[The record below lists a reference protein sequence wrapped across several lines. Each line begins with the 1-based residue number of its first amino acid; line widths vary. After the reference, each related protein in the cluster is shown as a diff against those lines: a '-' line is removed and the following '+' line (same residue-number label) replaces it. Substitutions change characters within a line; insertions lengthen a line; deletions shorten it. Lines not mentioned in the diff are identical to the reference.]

1 MLEPHAPH
9 EQIHSWR
16 SFAIHIAAIAVG
28 LLLAFALEQSAE
40 AMHHRHQ
47 RADLERQMH
56 GVLESDIRLDEQ
68 DFNQLRSMRAYF
80 LDLRAAI
87 IDRLHGTA
95 GAPQPPARDPRMA
108 IFLAFPSLAP
118 YEASQRDG
126 TVAFLPADHIRL
138 YNRLAVAR
146 DVMLRDRDKWFSG
159 IATLEAFQQRFAV
172 SEGTMEGGAVVT
184 APDIGSLSSAELGEY
199 LADISVVTQDINILC
214 ARLDLL
220 DLEIRALLAGARTE
234 DELINASV
242 RSRPHGFGV
251 GVQVDS
257 VK

>member
-9 EQIHSWR
+9 EQIHSWK

-40 AMHHRHQ
+40 AIHHHHQ
-47 RADLERQMH
+47 RSDLEMQMH
-56 GVLESDIRLDEQ
+56 GVLQSDIGLDER

-87 IDRLHGTA
+87 VAKLHGTA
-95 GAPQPPARDPRMA
+95 GALQPPVRDSRMA

-126 TVAFLPADHIRL
+126 TVAYLPADHIRL

-146 DVMLRDRDKWFSG
+146 DVMVKDRDKWFSG
-159 IATLEAFQQRFAV
+159 IGTLEAFQQRFVV

-199 LADISVVTQDINILC
+199 LADVSVVIQDINILC

-242 RSRPHGFGV
+242 HLRPRGFGI
-251 GVQVDS
+251 QVEDS
-257 VK
+257 AIK